1 MEKVNFEKFIYDLRE
16 ELKRMDHRYHVKA
29 IDKALKE
36 QELECKDGEII
47 KINSDKLKVGNV
59 LRHGGLLV
67 LCLGGRAAVKC
78 NNELFTIQYPDEW
91 VVADVGEYDCFFRAL
106 SDNGYYYNHEENVV
120 KKIISDET
128 IDSVVQA
135 YKDSLPFTGD
145 YSSYS
150 EALTHAFKQGI
161 AAGIKLTIKNK
172 L

>member
-1 MEKVNFEKFIYDLRE
+1 METINFEKFIYDLRE
-16 ELKRMDHRYHVKA
+16 ELKRQDHRYHVKA

-47 KINSDKLKVGNV
+47 KINSDKFKAGNV
-59 LRHGGLLV
+59 LRVGTLLV
-67 LCLGGRAAVKC
+67 LCLGGRNTVKC
-78 NNELFTIQYPDEW
+78 NNEQLTIQYPDEW
-91 VVADVGEYDCFFRAL
+91 VVADKGEHDCFFRAL
-106 SDNGYYYNHEENVV
+106 LDNGYFYDSEENVV

-150 EALTHAFKQGI
+150 EALTHAFKQGVV
-161 AAGIKLTIKNK
+161 AGIKLTNK
-172 L
+172 